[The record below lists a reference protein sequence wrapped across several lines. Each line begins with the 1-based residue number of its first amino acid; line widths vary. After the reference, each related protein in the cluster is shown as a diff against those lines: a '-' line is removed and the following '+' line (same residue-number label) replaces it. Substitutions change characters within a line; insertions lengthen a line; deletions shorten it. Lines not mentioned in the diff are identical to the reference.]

1 MITEAL
7 FIKAPNWKQFK
18 CLLTDEQIKKMQYS
32 CAMEFYS
39 AINEP
44 TTDTC
49 NSMDESQIYYA
60 KRKEPKSKATS
71 YIIPFT

>member
-32 CAMEFYS
+32 YAMEFYS

-44 TTDTC
+44 STDTC
-49 NSMDESQIYYA
+49 NSMDEPQKYYA
-60 KRKEPKSKATS
+60 DERSQTQ
-71 YIIPFT
+71 TTT